1 MHRWLSTVRVRT
13 TIFATVV
20 VAAALVIGSVL
31 LVANQH
37 RSLVAGL
44 ERNARSRAADVASLA
59 HAGELPATLT
69 AATED
74 AAFTQVVAADGRV
87 VAASRNLHR
96 QPRVIVTVPPIGSTV
111 VMTRTISSL
120 DHGRF
125 RIAVVRVQTPDGP
138 MVVAAG
144 DRFSNADDAIRHLG
158 ESLGFGI
165 LGLVAVVALVT
176 WRVTGRALRPVEAIR
191 SEVGE
196 IGEGEL
202 HRRVPVPAS
211 HDEVGRLARTMN
223 SMLARLDEAAERQRR
238 FVSDASHELQSP
250 LTSLRARFE
259 VDLAS
264 RTEPDWR
271 VAEAEALVEVIEMQR
286 LVDDLLTLARL
297 DARVADPVRV
307 SVDLDDLVIRE
318 VQHLPV
324 RAGVAL
330 DIHEVSGGQV
340 IGDPDR
346 LRRAIR
352 NVLNNAERYA
362 RGRIAVSVG
371 ESETEVVLRI
381 VDDGDGILVEHRERV
396 FERFGS
402 VDDVRTRG
410 SSSTGL
416 GLAITREI
424 VEAHGGTITVEDC
437 APGAAFVFRFPV
449 DRAAEPAR
457 PG

>member
-1 MHRWLSTVRVRT
+1 M
-13 TIFATVV
+13 I
-20 VAAALVIGSVL
+20 
-31 LVANQH
+31 
-37 RSLVAGL
+37 
-44 ERNARSRAADVASLA
+44 
-59 HAGELPATLT
+59 
-69 AATED
+69 
-74 AAFTQVVAADGRV
+74 
-87 VAASRNLHR
+87 AASRNLHR
-96 QPRVIVTVPPIGSTV
+96 RPRVIATVPPTGSTV
-111 VMTRTISSL
+111 VMTRTIPAL
-120 DHGRF
+120 EHGRF
-125 RIAVVRVQTPDGP
+125 RIAAVRVQTPGGP
-138 MVVAAG
+138 VVVSAG

-297 DARVADPVRV
+297 DARAQDPVRV

-318 VQHLPV
+318 VEHLPV
-324 RAGVAL
+324 RSGVAL

-340 IGDPDR
+340 LGDPDQ

-352 NVLNNAERYA
+352 NVLNNADRYA
-362 RGRIAVSVG
+362 RRRIAVSVG
-371 ESETEVVLRI
+371 ESETEVLLRI
-381 VDDGDGILVEHRERV
+381 VDDGDGIPVEHRERV

-424 VEAHGGTITVEDC
+424 VEAHGGTITVEGC

-449 DRAAEPAR
+449 GRAAEPNRSGRWRPDAAR
-457 PG
+457 